1 MLMSLQQAKFIKKGS
16 AGIEA
21 VTLGQNLWFDKCLVS
36 QHIAL
41 PTCARPAFV
50 SQNLLSTSLCSTD
63 ATCPPGLA
71 ITIYEHL
78 SHTALK
84 VSRATSSGT
93 LPNLLGAPRLDL
105 ALARH
110 NGDIAGHVV
119 MKPTTHSQAMIMVP
133 AESTVESS
141 VQVEPE
147 GPPSERGLDWEEQEA
162 QREHMRVLPLI
173 EMYLGNEFLRTA
185 FDVWR
190 RQRSRAMGTVWNA
203 SRHTW
208 LMPSKN
214 MEGMQQVLESQR
226 VLEYFYESRV
236 GATERLIG
244 FMVLFHRMVSGASR
258 VPYLGFAMDRSES
271 RLRIASTPAPVP
283 MRG

>member
-21 VTLGQNLWFDKCLVS
+21 VTLGQNPWFDERLVS

-50 SQNLLSTSLCSTD
+50 SQNLLSTSLSSAD

-84 VSRATSSGT
+84 VSRATSSGN
-93 LPNLLGAPRLDL
+93 LPNLLGAPCLDL
-105 ALARH
+105 SLARH
-110 NGDIAGHVV
+110 NGDIVGHVA
-119 MKPTTHSQAMIMVP
+119 MKHARDAHAVITVP
-133 AESTVESS
+133 AESTDASS
-141 VQVEPE
+141 ELQEPAA
-147 GPPSERGLDWEEQEA
+147 PPSERGLDWEEQEA
-162 QREHMRVLPLI
+162 QREHMRALPLI
-173 EMYLGNEFLRTA
+173 ETFLGREFLHTVFGA
-185 FDVWR
+185 WR
-190 RQRSRAMGTVWNA
+190 RQRSRAVGTVWNS

-214 MEGMQQVLESQR
+214 MGGMQQVLESQR

-236 GATERLIG
+236 GATERLVG
-244 FMVLFHRMVSGASR
+244 FMVLFHRMVSVTSR
-258 VPYLGFAMDRSES
+258 VPYLGFAMDRTES